1 MAEEKIEFEKSL
13 KRLEEIV
20 AKVEGETL
28 PLEESLKL
36 YEEGKKLI
44 FQYQRRLCFYLWLQP
59 EFLLVICF
67 SKQLENPRDL
77 CQRPPSCCIFNNE
90 KCWQNA
96 K

>member
-28 PLEESLKL
+28 PLDESLKL

-44 FQYQRRLCFYLWLQP
+44 VSLEKTLKEAERKVEELQ
-59 EFLLVICF
+59 
-67 SKQLENPRDL
+67 K
-77 CQRPPSCCIFNNE
+77 
-90 KCWQNA
+90 
-96 K
+96 

>member
-44 FQYQRRLCFYLWLQP
+44 AALEKTLKEAERKVEVLQ
-59 EFLLVICF
+59 
-67 SKQLENPRDL
+67 K
-77 CQRPPSCCIFNNE
+77 
-90 KCWQNA
+90 
-96 K
+96 

>member
-44 FQYQRRLCFYLWLQP
+44 ASLEKTLREAERKVEELQ
-59 EFLLVICF
+59 
-67 SKQLENPRDL
+67 K
-77 CQRPPSCCIFNNE
+77 
-90 KCWQNA
+90 
-96 K
+96 

>member
-13 KRLEEIV
+13 RRLEEIV

-44 FQYQRRLCFYLWLQP
+44 ASLEKTLKEAERKVEELQ
-59 EFLLVICF
+59 
-67 SKQLENPRDL
+67 K
-77 CQRPPSCCIFNNE
+77 
-90 KCWQNA
+90 
-96 K
+96 

>member
-44 FQYQRRLCFYLWLQP
+44 ASLEKTLKEAERKVEELQ
-59 EFLLVICF
+59 
-67 SKQLENPRDL
+67 K
-77 CQRPPSCCIFNNE
+77 
-90 KCWQNA
+90 
-96 K
+96 

>member
-20 AKVEGETL
+20 AIVEGETL

-44 FQYQRRLCFYLWLQP
+44 ASLEKTLKEAERKVEELQ
-59 EFLLVICF
+59 
-67 SKQLENPRDL
+67 K
-77 CQRPPSCCIFNNE
+77 
-90 KCWQNA
+90 
-96 K
+96 

>member
-1 MAEEKIEFEKSL
+1 MGEEKIEFEKSL

-44 FQYQRRLCFYLWLQP
+44 ASLEKTLKEAERKVEELQ
-59 EFLLVICF
+59 
-67 SKQLENPRDL
+67 K
-77 CQRPPSCCIFNNE
+77 
-90 KCWQNA
+90 
-96 K
+96 

>member
-44 FQYQRRLCFYLWLQP
+44 ASLEKTLNAAERKVAELQT
-59 EFLLVICF
+59 
-67 SKQLENPRDL
+67 
-77 CQRPPSCCIFNNE
+77 
-90 KCWQNA
+90 
-96 K
+96 

>member
-20 AKVEGETL
+20 ATVEGATL

-44 FQYQRRLCFYLWLQP
+44 ASLEKTLKEAERKVEELQ
-59 EFLLVICF
+59 
-67 SKQLENPRDL
+67 K
-77 CQRPPSCCIFNNE
+77 
-90 KCWQNA
+90 
-96 K
+96 

>member
-1 MAEEKIEFEKSL
+1 MAEEKIEFKKSL

-44 FQYQRRLCFYLWLQP
+44 SSLEKTLKEAERKVEELQ
-59 EFLLVICF
+59 
-67 SKQLENPRDL
+67 K
-77 CQRPPSCCIFNNE
+77 
-90 KCWQNA
+90 
-96 K
+96 

>member
-44 FQYQRRLCFYLWLQP
+44 ASLEKTLKEAERKVEELQG
-59 EFLLVICF
+59 
-67 SKQLENPRDL
+67 
-77 CQRPPSCCIFNNE
+77 
-90 KCWQNA
+90 
-96 K
+96 

>member
-44 FQYQRRLCFYLWLQP
+44 AVLEKTLKEAERKVEELQ
-59 EFLLVICF
+59 
-67 SKQLENPRDL
+67 K
-77 CQRPPSCCIFNNE
+77 
-90 KCWQNA
+90 
-96 K
+96 